1 MSSTHQPE
9 TSNNSAKDSADS
21 PDFGSSSWDTY
32 TDQGSVNT
40 ANSSRAAQEGQSTEG
55 SSYEQDEADFANM
68 KASGLSKLEPH
79 KEEPVEVS
87 GLPPVLKKDVVT
99 TDGEVRGMLNLDGG
113 RKIQAAAPEG
123 AWQH

>member
-1 MSSTHQPE
+1 MSSTRQPE
-9 TSNNSAKDSADS
+9 TSNNSADSADS
-21 PDFGSSSWDTY
+21 PDFGSSEWDTF

-40 ANSSRAAQEGQSTEG
+40 ANSSRAPQEDQSTGG
-55 SSYEQDEADFANM
+55 SSYGKDKADFANM

-87 GLPPVLKKDVVT
+87 GPPPGLKKGVVT
-99 TDGEVRGMLNLDGG
+99 TDGEVEGMLNLDGG
-113 RKIQAAAPEG
+113 RKIQDAAPEG